1 MCHKRPFT
9 THADRLRPRLKRR
22 TSPSHWTC
30 ATQSIRSLR
39 SVLGSSEAWRTLL
52 QTLRTRTFFIGLLEM
67 GVRGPQKV
75 DPRTEH
81 GGHARLADQAMTMW
95 TWQ

>member
-1 MCHKRPFT
+1 M
-9 THADRLRPRLKRR
+9 
-22 TSPSHWTC
+22 
-30 ATQSIRSLR
+30 
-39 SVLGSSEAWRTLL
+39 L